1 MLKYRKIYDLITESW
16 VLEPYDTDP
25 SREESN
31 IPGEAKLKAIGHYKG
46 MKGKSFSE
54 MTPEEQA
61 LFLRD
66 NEDITSS

>member
-1 MLKYRKIYDLITESW
+1 MLKYRKIFDLITKSW

-61 LFLRD
+61 LFLDD

>member
-1 MLKYRKIYDLITESW
+1 MLEYRKVYDYITKSW
-16 VLEPYDTDP
+16 VWEPYDTDP
-25 SREESN
+25 SREESS

-54 MTPEEQA
+54 MTPKEQA